1 MRKAILGCV
10 AIAMMLQGCVG
21 TTTVLGKADQ
31 QSLQSLQLFS
41 PDTSARFT
49 FDLTCVSRDMSCLT
63 VENAFSDWAQRR
75 HIAMR
80 MVESDDLLLKQT
92 QRAKEHKPVTPY
104 RLAVRFAPLVVASY
118 NMINTQGD
126 RMTGDYTP
134 PSISYTATLYI
145 FDATTGKLL
154 REVPFH
160 EKRTGDFQDDANP
173 YIRAEVN
180 GFIASLDPAFA
191 S

>member
-1 MRKAILGCV
+1 MRKAIPVCV

-21 TTTVLGKADQ
+21 TTTVLSKADQ
-31 QSLQSLQLFS
+31 QSLQSFQLFS
-41 PDTSARFT
+41 PDTSARFSL
-49 FDLTCVSRDMSCLT
+49 DLACVSRDMSCLT
-63 VENAFSDWAQRR
+63 VENTISDWAQRR

-80 MVESDDLLLKQT
+80 MVESDDLLHKQS
-92 QRAKEHKPVTPY
+92 QRATAHKPVMPY

-134 PSISYTATLYI
+134 PSVSYTATLYV
-145 FDATTGKLL
+145 FDATTGQLL
-154 REVPFH
+154 REIPFH
-160 EKRTGDFQDDANP
+160 EKRTGDFQDEANG